1 MRVDELLD
9 SIENLLQNGW
19 ELPFSK
25 GKGLT
30 DVKKIQEII
39 NSVKKE
45 LPQEIEQ
52 AKAIVADRSQIIE
65 EAKNEAADIVKKAE
79 NKAAVLINREEIVKQ
94 SEIQAEVIINDAK
107 KRSNEIKRAANDYV
121 ENLMKRTDEILTGNL
136 ADFRKSRQSL
146 HSTQNAE

>member
-1 MRVDELLD
+1 MRVDELLE
-9 SIENLLQNGW
+9 SIEDLLQNGW

-30 DVKKIQEII
+30 DVKKIQEVI
-39 NSVKKE
+39 NEVKKE
-45 LPQEIEQ
+45 LPQEFEQ

-65 EAKNEAADIVKKAE
+65 EARNEAADIVKKAE
-79 NKAAVLINREEIVKQ
+79 NKAAALIKREEIVKQ
-94 SEIQAEVIINDAK
+94 SEFRAEAIINDAK
-107 KRSNEIKRAANDYV
+107 KRSNDIKRAANDYV
-121 ENLMKRTDEILTGNL
+121 DNFMKRTDEVLTSNL

>member
-1 MRVDELLD
+1 MRVDELLE
-9 SIENLLQNGW
+9 SIEELLQNGW

-30 DVKKIQEII
+30 DVKKIQEVI
-39 NSVKKE
+39 NEVKKE
-45 LPQEIEQ
+45 MPQEFEQ

-65 EAKNEAADIVKKAE
+65 EARNEAADIVKKAE
-79 NKAAVLINREEIVKQ
+79 NKAAALIKREEIVKQ
-94 SEIQAEVIINDAK
+94 SEIRAEAIINDAK
-107 KRSNEIKRAANDYV
+107 KRSNDIKRAANDYV
-121 ENLMKRTDEILTGNL
+121 DDFMKRTDEVLTSNL